1 MKLLRGYYAYLAI
14 AGGWLLRLVLQDN
27 WMLQIVAFALISAGA
42 LSLQR
47 VSRWFMRASI
57 AADVCIGFEVVCGSA
72 VLPPSLFRMAL
83 EYASLVPLLL
93 TGCMLLFAYMEQM
106 RAGERGT
113 IIEWLIF
120 VVWSAGFI
128 LTFLMSPGWLNDY
141 ALALVVTA
149 VNTLTVI
156 GYIALLADTFRAQK
170 EYIRTEGNEP

>member
-14 AGGWLLRLVLQDN
+14 AGGLLLGLVLPDN

-47 VSRWFMRASI
+47 VSRWFMCASI
-57 AADVCIGFEVVCGSA
+57 AADVCIGFELLCGTP
-72 VLPPSLFRMAL
+72 VLPPGLGRMVL

-93 TGCMLLFAYMEQM
+93 TGCMLLLAYMEQM
-106 RAGERGT
+106 HAAERGT

-120 VVWSAGFI
+120 VVWSAGYI
-128 LTFLMSPGWLNDY
+128 LTLLMSPGWLNDY
-141 ALALVVTA
+141 ALALVVTV

>member
-42 LSLQR
+42 LSLQ
-47 VSRWFMRASI
+47 RASI

-128 LTFLMSPGWLNDY
+128 LTLLMSPGWLNDY

-149 VNTLTVI
+149 INTLTVI